1 MADENKTQPQTEQR
15 EIFYSYLKMDPYLAQ
30 WLIFKHGGEPIE
42 FQKNSI
48 ENDIIGMGLTTPPK
62 PKKKKKKKE
71 KAEEPEATDA
81 VEKTVKTVTDRGTE
95 GTIETEES
103 AGTEN
108 PVKTEG
114 AEESVETEA
123 SEETAKPE
131 ETKESNET
139 EDDMLKRPDDLP
151 GKGKVAIVLPY
162 FKYKDIRFYN
172 FLPISARDSLV
183 QCLRARFAVEL
194 WKDLYKFGYIGKQKK
209 DLIYA
214 WMASHGIEDTE
225 TNFLAISKMY
235 YRKRD
240 AFRKQVKTIHKKS

>member
-15 EIFYSYLKMDPYLAQ
+15 EIFYIYLKMDPYLAQ

-103 AGTEN
+103 AGNED

-131 ETKESNET
+131 ET
-139 EDDMLKRPDDLP
+139 EDDMPKRPDDLP